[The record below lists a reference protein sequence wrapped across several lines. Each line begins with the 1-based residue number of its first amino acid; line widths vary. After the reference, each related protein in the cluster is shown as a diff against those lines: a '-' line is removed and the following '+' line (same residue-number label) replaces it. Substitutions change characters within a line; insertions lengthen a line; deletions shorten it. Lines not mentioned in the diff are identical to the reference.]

1 MGLWR
6 SRDGRSMGSGLCG
19 IESLYGSE
27 SGGKSCLLGRSV
39 VGAGRCGIESVDG
52 SGICGNVSPVG
63 SEDVGISPRMDRR
76 VGGMGFSWEWV
87 ALWIGRFWNCAPNGV
102 VELCGWV

>member
-52 SGICGNVSPVG
+52 SGMCGNVW
-63 SEDVGISPRMDRR
+63 ECIARR
-76 VGGMGFSWEWV
+76 VGKE
-87 ALWIGRFWNCAPNGV
+87 LDGV
-102 VELCGWV
+102 VEVSGWAIGGFGALWD